1 MRGSS
6 SSVSLPTRRRDAR
19 LGRLIVSIPT
29 SCVSPGSVSFVVAV
43 VACVVGCGS
52 DRLATVPAQ
61 GIVRV
66 DGKPVA
72 GVQVVFHPVS
82 AGDMRLEKLRPTART
97 GSDGSFVIGTYEM
110 ADGAPVGE
118 YVVTAEWFA
127 GGPEKA
133 TTTSDDPEAAAAGN
147 ATEVDRLG
155 GRFAN
160 PDASSFKASIG
171 RMSSRI
177 PPLDLTT
184 PSNKPSG

>member
-1 MRGSS
+1 MSS
-6 SSVSLPTRRRDAR
+6 PVLHVP
-19 LGRLIVSIPT
+19 
-29 SCVSPGSVSFVVAV
+29 PGAASFVVAV
-43 VACVVGCGS
+43 VACVAVVAVVGCGS

-61 GIVRV
+61 GTVRV

-72 GVQVVFHPVS
+72 GVQVVLHPIN
-82 AGDMRLEKLRPTART
+82 AGDTRLEKLRPTART

-133 TTTSDDPEAAAAGN
+133 TSTSDDPEAAAAAN

-160 PDASSFKASIG
+160 PETSPLKASVG
-171 RMSSRI
+171 RMSSSI
-177 PPLDLTT
+177 APFDLTT
-184 PSNKPSG
+184 RAAKPPG